1 MVDVETQ
8 DFWSAMNKEKVLQR
22 SVKIPS
28 RNGTDFVAGQE
39 IIIQIDPSLKYFD
52 PSECYLVFS

>member
-22 SVKIPS
+22 SVKILIPVS
-28 RNGTDFVAGQE
+28 V
-39 IIIQIDPSLKYFD
+39 I
-52 PSECYLVFS
+52 